1 MLILIEISATTNKLV
16 AIVCI
21 PSHSL
26 LRKQGFFLKSVGF
39 ISMLENLKIESKSD
53 MVDLVFRD
61 FFNSLVEFRQ

>member
-26 LRKQGFFLKSVGF
+26 LRKQGFFIKSYRF
-39 ISMLENLKIESKSD
+39 YIYARKFEDSIKIRHGSFSI
-53 MVDLVFRD
+53 L
-61 FFNSLVEFRQ
+61 